1 MKKLDG
7 LKVAILVEKG
17 FEQVELVEP
26 RKALDQAGANT
37 SLVSPQ
43 GKVVRAWNFTE
54 WGDEFP
60 VDAPSAGPGRRNST
74 PCTCRAAS

>member
-17 FEQVELVEP
+17 FEQVEMVEP
-26 RKALDQAGANT
+26 RKARDQAGANT

-43 GKVVRAWNFTE
+43 GRA
-54 WGDEFP
+54 
-60 VDAPSAGPGRRNST
+60 
-74 PCTCRAAS
+74 